1 LQKFNPGNPC
11 ILKIVFRQNH
21 GNPYNPINQGSDTMK
36 KYISKFHYLTQDLPH
51 RSHIEQAIVACE
63 AGANWVQYRCLTK
76 TDSDLI
82 EEINEIATLCDDWG
96 ATLILTNHY
105 HLLDKVDA
113 QGVHIEDFDADWAA
127 IREIIGDDKT
137 MGASATNLESLLKV
151 QNSGVVDYCG
161 YGPFAHTN
169 TKPNNKPLLGFDGYR
184 ELAKHPEID
193 IPVIAVGG
201 IQLQD
206 VEHLLE
212 TGIHGIAVSAA
223 INLAVDPDQVVKEF
237 YRRIY

>member
-1 LQKFNPGNPC
+1 
-11 ILKIVFRQNH
+11 
-21 GNPYNPINQGSDTMK
+21 MK
-36 KYISKFHYLTQDLPH
+36 KYISKFHYLTQNLPH
-51 RSHIEQAIVACE
+51 RSHIEQAIIACG
-63 AGANWVQYRCLTK
+63 AGANWIQYRCLTK
-76 TDSDLI
+76 TDNELI
-82 EEINEIATLCDDWG
+82 DEINEIAALCDEWG

-113 QGVHIEDFDADWAA
+113 QGVHIEDFDADWGA
-127 IREIIGDDKT
+127 IRQIIGDDKT
-137 MGASATNLESLLKV
+137 LGASATNLESLLKV

-184 ELAKHPEID
+184 ELSKHSEID

-206 VEHLLE
+206 VEPLLQ

-223 INLAVDPDQVVKEF
+223 INLAISPEEAFKEF
-237 YRRIY
+237 YRKIY